1 MAKQETSKDKSESN
15 RWKSITGN
23 LSEEHMIPERLGF
36 SMEEKRAFNLYL
48 ASVLL
53 KHRFDENA
61 SQIKTPEFEAALKMP
76 IISRLALF
84 IIKMQNSVDSLSSDL
99 ASEGDQI
106 QLTPDK
112 RHNLKLIA
120 NLISTAYTYSE
131 SSMRGTGKNDKMV
144 EQIVA
149 DMEKRHKQK
158 LSP

>member
-1 MAKQETSKDKSESN
+1 
-15 RWKSITGN
+15 
-23 LSEEHMIPERLGF
+23 
-36 SMEEKRAFNLYL
+36 
-48 ASVLL
+48 
-53 KHRFDENA
+53 
-61 SQIKTPEFEAALKMP
+61 
-76 IISRLALF
+76 
-84 IIKMQNSVDSLSSDL
+84 MQNSVDSLSSDL

-112 RHNLKLIA
+112 KHNLKLIS

-131 SSMRGTGKNDKMV
+131 TPMRGIGRNDKMV